1 MPLRSLFF
9 ALLAIACARAPSG
22 VSPSAPGAA
31 EATPATSARQTLAL
45 DPSEITWDAASNVA
59 IFEPDRGVQR
69 AAYETWRLDLASLER
84 ALGGRP
90 TAPVSVLVEV
100 DSTEVRSVVPSD
112 PTLPAPSGG
121 FQITTRVARV
131 VGRAP

>member
-9 ALLAIACARAPSG
+9 ALLAVACASAPRG
-22 VSPSAPGAA
+22 VSPSAPGAV

-45 DPSEITWDAASNVA
+45 DPSEITWDTASNVA

-90 TAPVSVLVEV
+90 TAPVSVIGAEAGRSPASGYSGVAESATTV
-100 DSTEVRSVVPSD
+100 DEASIVAKICVPSG
-112 PTLPAPSGG
+112 L
-121 FQITTRVARV
+121 
-131 VGRAP
+131 